1 MHIEIPVDVRNG
13 KRCREVKRIGGSCLY
28 EGEERKKQK
37 RIEEQSRDEKKRR
50 NKGEKV
56 TWIQGGERKGK
67 KTKQNK
73 TKGLKEDV
81 QLV

>member
-37 RIEEQSRDEKKRR
+37 RIEEQRREKKKKERR
-50 NKGEKV
+50 KSDLNSRRGK
-56 TWIQGGERKGK
+56 ERKEN
-67 KTKQNK
+67 KTKQK
-73 TKGLKEDV
+73 DLKKMYN
-81 QLV
+81 